1 MIPRQG
7 GPVTDRLRFGEIL
20 VRAGALDR
28 ATLDAVV
35 SDLPDEADLGELLVQ
50 RGLIDE
56 SALVRSLGKAL
67 SLPTVD
73 LTTATPQQR
82 ALDLVPREVCEAHL
96 LLPIEVEQSRTGEHL
111 LVAMANPADVRAIKR
126 VTRQARLRIRPLV
139 APARE
144 IRIGIVEYYG
154 QRPSS
159 RPETLRPSILAASA
173 PSCPPSAADVLD
185 ADAVDAI
192 DEDAVNR
199 PTGGRRGSNPPA
211 AESPDGGSGSASR
224 EPRGPLAGF
233 RRPASLPPLPPGL
246 ESRSR
251 RAERTTNRPSARQ
264 GALTSTPPKAAPT
277 SRHAL
282 ANIGDVA
289 PSTTIVDS
297 APSVDLRRILDRY
310 VGEIGPE
317 DEATDEVFSQFLTRY
332 GEAPSGAHDAILTA
346 LDDAVDAA
354 SAPSTKLVLGL
365 VRQLTQRG
373 LIDPSALFSALER
386 E

>member
-1 MIPRQG
+1 
-7 GPVTDRLRFGEIL
+7 VTDRLRFGEIL
-20 VRAGALDR
+20 VRAGALER

-35 SDLPDEADLGELLVQ
+35 SDLADDGADLGELLVQ

-56 SALVRSLGKAL
+56 SALVQSLGKAL
-67 SLPTVD
+67 SLPTVE
-73 LTTATPQQR
+73 LTTTTPQQR

-139 APARE
+139 AAARE
-144 IRIGIVEYYG
+144 IRIGIAQYYG

-159 RPETLRPSILAASA
+159 KPQTKRPSILAASA
-173 PSCPPSAADVLD
+173 PSRPPSPAHALD
-185 ADAVDAI
+185 ADRADVTDTGV
-192 DEDAVNR
+192 VNR
-199 PTGGRRGSNPPA
+199 LTHGRERSQPPA
-211 AESPDGGSGSASR
+211 VASPDGDGPQASR
-224 EPRGPLAGF
+224 ESRAPLAGF
-233 RRPASLPPLPPGL
+233 RRPASLPPLPRGL
-246 ESRSR
+246 ESRSQ
-251 RAERTTNRPSARQ
+251 RAERTTVRPSARQ
-264 GALTSTPPKAAPT
+264 GTPTTPPQAAPT

-310 VGEIGPE
+310 VGELGPE
-317 DEATDEVFSQFLTRY
+317 EEATDEVFSQFLNRY
-332 GEAPSGAHDAILTA
+332 AEAPPGAHEAILTA

-365 VRQLTQRG
+365 VRQLTHRG